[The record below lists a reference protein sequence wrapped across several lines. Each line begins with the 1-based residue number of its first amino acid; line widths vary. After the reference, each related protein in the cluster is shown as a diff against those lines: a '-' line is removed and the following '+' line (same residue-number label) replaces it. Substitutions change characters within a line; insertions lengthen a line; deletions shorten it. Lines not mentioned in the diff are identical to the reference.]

1 MTLIPAGLCWK
12 LHKMHPGE
20 DVFMGDVEDVNHRD
34 PFQSYGTGS
43 VVPEGKIR
51 HSCFLNI

>member
-51 HSCFLNI
+51 H